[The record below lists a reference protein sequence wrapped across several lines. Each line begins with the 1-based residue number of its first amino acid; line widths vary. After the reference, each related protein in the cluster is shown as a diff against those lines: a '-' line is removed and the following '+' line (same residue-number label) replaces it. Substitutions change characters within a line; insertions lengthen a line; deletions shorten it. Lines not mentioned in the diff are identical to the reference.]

1 MRAAPQ
7 SESDGE
13 DINFSMLEDTLLED
27 ARMLE
32 HNKKKINSMTWEGV
46 MKLVELR
53 RKSALFNNSQNHFSK
68 DQPPKPKIFPEQT
81 DDGMKTLHDLCFL
94 RCVLAEPETWWK
106 KVPTSRPHLFKS
118 IPLSFMS
125 AQNKIADK
133 TIGSLHYRAKP

>member
-32 HNKKKINSMTWEGV
+32 HKKKKINSMTWEGV

-53 RKSALFNNSQNHFSK
+53 WKSALFNNSQNQNQNLRNPKFS
-68 DQPPKPKIFPEQT
+68 QSKPTME
-81 DDGMKTLHDLCFL
+81 
-94 RCVLAEPETWWK
+94 
-106 KVPTSRPHLFKS
+106 
-118 IPLSFMS
+118 
-125 AQNKIADK
+125 
-133 TIGSLHYRAKP
+133 